1 MESKTEFSDE
11 HLVSLISENNDDAK
25 DELYR
30 KYSGMIHK
38 ELNQVKR
45 SAYALGI
52 EWQDLMQ
59 EALLGFSNAINSF
72 RDEEDAKFSTYATLC
87 VRRKLI
93 NYINKFTTQKNYT
106 MKSAISL
113 DNTLEDSDTNYMSFL
128 QDNSGRE
135 PLNKMM
141 IDESLKE
148 VSNKFKN
155 ILTDEEKTII
165 DYATDGKKPEE
176 IANLTNKSVKQVYNI
191 LYRARNKI
199 KIKEN
204 D

>member
-148 VSNKFKN
+148 VSNKFN
-155 ILTDEEKTII
+155 NVLTDEEKTII